1 MERQNDIFNN
11 TEFLDQIFGSN
22 NFSYLQKLVKENT
35 DKILENKT
43 LCLKIISKSITIMEA
58 QKREINEKD
67 NEINVKDKMIKEYK
81 ITQNEYDKY
90 SQITLEKS
98 LKLYKEKMV
107 EMEKDLMIRMV
118 QIEEGFN
125 NKLKQNDESWNR
137 KLTNQIKENNESWN
151 EKLTNQIKQND
162 ESWNKNLTNQI
173 KENNESWNEKLT
185 NQIKQNDES
194 WNKKLTNQ
202 IKQNNES
209 WNEKL
214 NEQKINLKI
223 LEINFKVENFRR
235 NIENLINYKRH
246 YLTNLKVDCLEKEI
260 ELNEIDKT
268 KLTLLCNDF
277 YSFRNIAV
285 YRKIINILLKKIID
299 LYLKDLIVENKNNK
313 KYIKADKKLGKYN
326 DLNNIISFFFF
337 FKKKSSLILHFLED
351 VEGVME
357 KLNKKEPF
365 KLQIIENMKGTKDF
379 LKDIKEK
386 CSYQKL
392 INTLLDEK
400 PLLFYDENYNSKEKV
415 ESEIKSL
422 LISLNKK
429 LEKEF
434 VNNYNELFEDLKN
447 QEKAINDMINK
458 NEYSNNVCKEFDI
471 ELKKLKNEE
480 DSLKEIKKLNKEKE
494 EIFINFTQVI
504 SNKKDPKKMF
514 FTMVDF
520 ISLYKKDFSPFEI
533 CSKLFD
539 DETKKEE
546 LAFMDED
553 VKDFVEYFENKKN
566 S

>member
-137 KLTNQIKENNESWN
+137 K
-151 EKLTNQIKQND
+151 
-162 ESWNKNLTNQI
+162 LTNQI